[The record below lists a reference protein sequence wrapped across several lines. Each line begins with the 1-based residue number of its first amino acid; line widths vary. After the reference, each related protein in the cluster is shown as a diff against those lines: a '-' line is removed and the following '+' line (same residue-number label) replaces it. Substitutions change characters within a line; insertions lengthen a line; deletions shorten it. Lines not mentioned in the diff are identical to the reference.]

1 MDFFSTQVV
10 FLTGATGGLGGCLLY
25 KLAVVLPVPKIYV
38 LIRKTPDQAIRTWQA
53 TMGCHVDK
61 ILQTGKVSFV
71 IGDVT
76 APQFGID
83 DTTLREMEKD
93 VTVVINA
100 AASISLR
107 MSLQEVVQVNC
118 LPALEL
124 AGMATKFA
132 NLRSFVQVSTA
143 YVLTDKPGGTVEEKV
158 YPMSGNTAQILEDIV
173 AGRSDDW
180 SEFPWP
186 YAKSKRLMEN
196 LLTERFAHRLPLLI
210 ARPSQIG
217 PAIKEPFALYMPM
230 AASPL
235 SSWSSRL
242 MYPVGGTVVFD
253 AEEASKF
260 GCNVLDEIPVDL
272 VSNTILQHIQR
283 GTRGVINASSQLF
296 IPRTFNQFVQ
306 DVQEAVPEDW
316 RRRLPVV
323 ACTTNPSA
331 KLSVLA
337 ELYRVHTRD
346 YLMLA
351 DRSRLLDP
359 DGPLGIGLGMLNI
372 DEYAARRMK
381 HVFAETVKILDK
393 NRKKEKGLRSEQ
405 VAAKL

>member
-1 MDFFSTQVV
+1 MDFFSNQIV

-38 LIRKTPDQAIRTWQA
+38 LIRKTPDHAIRTWQT
-53 TMGCHVDK
+53 TMGCHVDR
-61 ILQTGKVSFV
+61 ILQTGKVHFV
-71 IGDVT
+71 VGDVT
-76 APQFGID
+76 APQLGID
-83 DTTLREMEKD
+83 DTTLHEMEKD

-107 MSLQEVVQVNC
+107 MSLQEVVKVNC

-124 AGMATKFA
+124 AGMATRFA

-143 YVLTDKPGGTVEEKV
+143 YVLTDQPGGIVEEKI
-158 YPMSGNTAQILEDIV
+158 YPMSGDTTQILDDIV

-186 YAKSKRLMEN
+186 YGKSKRLMEN
-196 LLTERFAHRLPLLI
+196 ILTERFAHRLPLLI

-217 PAIKEPFALYMPM
+217 PAIKEPFEFYMPL

-253 AEEASKF
+253 VQDASKF
-260 GCNVLDEIPVDL
+260 GCNILDEIPVDL

-296 IPRTFNQFVQ
+296 IPRTFNQFVR
-306 DVQEAVPEDW
+306 DVRQTVPEDW
-316 RRRLPVV
+316 RHRLPVV

-331 KLSVLA
+331 KVSVLA
-337 ELYRVHTRD
+337 DLYRVHTRD
-346 YLMLA
+346 YLILA
-351 DRSRLLDP
+351 DRSRLLDL
-359 DGPLGIGLGMLNI
+359 DGPLGIGLGGLDI

-381 HVFAETVKILDK
+381 HIFAETVKILGK
-393 NRKKEKGLRSEQ
+393 KKEKGQKSEQ
-405 VAAKL
+405 VVSKL